1 MPEISEGL
9 ERRYRTAELGEKDL
23 ENEVELASEEG
34 YLEDEEA
41 GGWKIE
47 QLVASAKQVSQRGCA
62 AALKKDGVAEKK
74 YDELNGCILFIS
86 FSSKSNKSRE
96 THIAAIETLA
106 LKKKKTT
113 LVNWKPSSTILWQQT
128 ARKESLRVC

>member
-62 AALKKDGVAEKK
+62 AALKKNGVAEKK
-74 YDELNGCILFIS
+74 YDELNGCVLFIN
-86 FSSKSNKSRE
+86 FSSE
-96 THIAAIETLA
+96 I
-106 LKKKKTT
+106 
-113 LVNWKPSSTILWQQT
+113 
-128 ARKESLRVC
+128 